1 MASYT
6 VQLTPGLVN
15 QNSEGSLDT
24 SVRNGIS
31 GQRTMES
38 VLMVVGEGDRKQ
50 LYRLADGEVYSDD
63 IEEPAASGIPIGN
76 PEFDSGSPVVS
87 VNNVTVGHPT
97 ASNDTGS
104 TL

>member
-38 VLMVVGEGDRKQ
+38 VLVVVGDDRKQ
-50 LYRLADGEVYSDD
+50 LYRLADGEVYNDD
-63 IEEPAASGIPIGN
+63 IEEPTSSGIPIGN

-104 TL
+104 TV